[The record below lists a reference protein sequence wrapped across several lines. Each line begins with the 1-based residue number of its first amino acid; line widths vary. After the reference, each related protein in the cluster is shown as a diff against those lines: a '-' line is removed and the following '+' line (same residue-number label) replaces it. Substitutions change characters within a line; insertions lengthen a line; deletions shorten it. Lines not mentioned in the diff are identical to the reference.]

1 MFSRASSASRAHV
14 WGGLLL
20 SVILIFALLI
30 AAPTAIATTIRP
42 VPDVQRALAAEGFD
56 PGTPDGFWGKKSVA
70 ALRSFQKSR
79 GLPETG
85 VIDNTA
91 LAILFP
97 ATVVESSSLPETKAV
112 SDKIATAVT
121 ASASAAQPTTPV
133 KMDLPPQR
141 QASGTPAAWAL
152 FFLLFVV
159 GGFVFLVRRGR
170 RVRYRSRAS
179 LTTIFN
185 PYISSISILRRFAVH
200 LRESRFGAGS
210 RLKSACSHTMLRQWA
225 FCVPVGYS

>member
-1 MFSRASSASRAHV
+1 MPPEKSLTCSMFGRASAASRAHV

-20 SVILIFALLI
+20 SVILTFALLT
-30 AAPTAIATTIRP
+30 AAPAAMATTIRP
-42 VPDVQRALAAEGFD
+42 VPDVQRALAAQGFD

-85 VIDNTA
+85 VIDDTA

-97 ATVVESSSLPETKAV
+97 ATVVDSSSLPDTKATAE
-112 SDKIATAVT
+112 KIATAVT
-121 ASASAAQPTTPV
+121 ASATAAQPTTPV
-133 KMDLPPQR
+133 RMDLPPQR
-141 QASGTPAAWAL
+141 QASGNTAAWTL

-170 RVRYRSRAS
+170 RVR
-179 LTTIFN
+179 
-185 PYISSISILRRFAVH
+185 
-200 LRESRFGAGS
+200 
-210 RLKSACSHTMLRQWA
+210 
-225 FCVPVGYS
+225 